1 VKQLGFFCLLCLS
14 LCVSQIMAQAPT
26 RYFWEGADL
35 SIPIPTGWA
44 DPVPLEQEGAP
55 VLLLRPTLLGSD
67 TTQNISIEFKV
78 VSDENELQAT
88 LQAEFDRRGV
98 TMAVSHGLIGFDGG
112 NAVEGFGLN
121 AEENL
126 YLRIHVDEQL
136 DGRFIV
142 VTASGPIDQLDEINS
157 TFLQIIGATS
167 DPGNEAGVPTFPPY
181 GILWERSSTG
191 ADAEQAFIEPQVL
204 AADAQHVYV
213 ADLLN
218 GILAFDALTGEFLWN
233 QRVTPEAQITA
244 LTVDANG
251 ALYAADTGSCACLY
265 RVTQASV
272 DVIADGF
279 GSGSPQSIA
288 ARADGTVL
296 ATDIGGDGSVRVR
309 VIGANGASGE
319 QESLIFETPLS
330 AQPLLLTAPDQTV
343 YAIAETNMWLR
354 QEGAG
359 FSDIAILG
367 IPVVMGER
375 YAVIDENGVLTTFD
389 FNDIYAIDATG
400 HATLISDPRYPLFPS
415 PDTTVVGVDI
425 APDGTLFTLERSPD
439 GARLAAHSRT
449 ITERL
454 IPNRPITASLR
465 AGAQNVSLIAGQ
477 EGDVIDLT
485 VAPINADES
494 FLMTLRL
501 INAEG
506 EVLGERVIS
515 ANPEP
520 HVSITLDQAG
530 LYFLVAQNDNSIDQS
545 YELGYRVPLLLTGGD
560 QTVTGTLSPALP
572 IQRWRLEAQAGQTI
586 TAQVSP
592 ISGDLD
598 PSLRLVNPRGDEVE
612 LNEDIDPALGFD
624 AGLTEIRLSNNGAYM
639 LEVIAA
645 SGSGGYQLTI
655 DVED

>member
-1 VKQLGFFCLLCLS
+1 V
-14 LCVSQIMAQAPT
+14 
-26 RYFWEGADL
+26 
-35 SIPIPTGWA
+35 
-44 DPVPLEQEGAP
+44 
-55 VLLLRPTLLGSD
+55 
-67 TTQNISIEFKV
+67 
-78 VSDENELQAT
+78 
-88 LQAEFDRRGV
+88 
-98 TMAVSHGLIGFDGG
+98 
-112 NAVEGFGLN
+112 
-121 AEENL
+121 
-126 YLRIHVDEQL
+126 
-136 DGRFIV
+136 
-142 VTASGPIDQLDEINS
+142 
-157 TFLQIIGATS
+157 
-167 DPGNEAGVPTFPPY
+167 
-181 GILWERSSTG
+181 
-191 ADAEQAFIEPQVL
+191 
-204 AADAQHVYV
+204 
-213 ADLLN
+213 
-218 GILAFDALTGEFLWN
+218 
-233 QRVTPEAQITA
+233 
-244 LTVDANG
+244 
-251 ALYAADTGSCACLY
+251 
-265 RVTQASV
+265 
-272 DVIADGF
+272 
-279 GSGSPQSIA
+279 
-288 ARADGTVL
+288 
-296 ATDIGGDGSVRVR
+296 
-309 VIGANGASGE
+309 
-319 QESLIFETPLS
+319 
-330 AQPLLLTAPDQTV
+330 
-343 YAIAETNMWLR
+343 WLR

-389 FNDIYAIDATG
+389 FNDVYAIDATG
-400 HATLISDPRYPLFPS
+400 HATLISDPRYPLFAS

-465 AGAQNVSLIAGQ
+465 AGTQNVSLIAGQ
-477 EGDVIDLT
+477 EGDVIDLA
-485 VAPINADES
+485 VASINADES

-520 HVSITLDQAG
+520 PVSITLEQAG
-530 LYFLVAQNDNSIDQS
+530 LYFLVAQNDNSIDQN

-586 TAQVSP
+586 TAYVSP

-612 LNEDIDPALGFD
+612 LNEDIDPALGLD